1 MSEQAG
7 THSVP
12 LGGALPGAEAS
23 DYRTD
28 LSSPRSAAAPFEPI
42 DQDERPSRGWRPWAI
57 VGVAIAIP
65 AILATALVLTLGGG
79 DDPVVPVAPPA
90 TTTVTSSTAVTVPT
104 ATPQTA
110 LSPSART
117 STAAVT
123 ATPEESVAAA
133 AATGAAASET
143 PNTTAS
149 QAAVADLP
157 TAQERLAAWPEIIEV
172 TVLDGDSTWNLALQ
186 YQTTVEAIAA
196 VNLLADP
203 TALSV
208 GQTLRI
214 PVGFTESL
222 EPVALTTETVTVAD
236 NSGAAIA
243 TTDAPPADTPL
254 FDWPNVVAWTIEPG
268 DSLSTLATTFD
279 TSVEAIMVLN
289 AITNPNLLIAGET
302 ISIPVGFSAAV
313 SAPVAVTTTTTT
325 TVAPETATT
334 PAETTPAETT
344 STEATLPPADDQLP
358 QAAPAATTAP
368 SDEMAPDEEEGY
380 LEE

>member
-42 DQDERPSRGWRPWAI
+42 DQDERPNRGWRPWAI

-79 DDPVVPVAPPA
+79 DDPAAPVAPAA
-90 TTTVTSSTAVTVPT
+90 TTTVASSTVVAAPTVT
-104 ATPQTA
+104 AETA

-123 ATPEESVAAA
+123 ATPEQSVAAA
-133 AATGAAASET
+133 AATGTAASET

-157 TAQERLAAWPEIIEV
+157 TAQERLAAWPEMIEV
-172 TVLDGDSTWNLALQ
+172 TVIDGDSTWNLALQ

-196 VNLLADP
+196 VNLLGDP

-214 PVGFTESL
+214 PVGFAESL

-236 NSGAAIA
+236 NSGAAIGTA
-243 TTDAPPADTPL
+243 DAPPADTPL

-313 SAPVAVTTTTTT
+313 AARVAVTTST
-325 TVAPETATT
+325 TVATEIETITAVVTETEPITTVATETETIT
-334 PAETTPAETT
+334 PVATETETVTPWRPR
-344 STEATLPPADDQLP
+344 SRPPPPWRLRP
-358 QAAPAATTAP
+358 
-368 SDEMAPDEEEGY
+368 
-380 LEE
+380 